1 MLKYILTKQIVNV
14 KINNTKRGIDV
25 EKIKIIGHRG
35 NIMVSTENSV
45 SAILD
50 CSRNPNIDGTE
61 FDIRPTSDDKIVVI
75 HNDSI
80 PNLNGKMT
88 KIYDL
93 TLDEIN
99 HLKFRINLTDQLL
112 LKGFH
117 LLKED
122 RYYYN
127 RYCEISRQNSNIATF
142 DEIMKN
148 YSPKKHMLIELKG
161 KVNEYTPKK
170 QAIFEDNIIEI
181 LKQNDYQNRD
191 LTLESYNFDALFR
204 IKNKLPDL
212 KIVALVNK
220 FGNLECLDM
229 PFDGVSL
236 EYVML
241 NHKVINKIIENKMML
256 YTWDWKKSLKHS
268 QNIDR
273 IFSAFEEEIKSGE
286 LPLYVI
292 NDFPEKAQQYIK
304 L

>member
-1 MLKYILTKQIVNV
+1 MGN
-14 KINNTKRGIDV
+14 
-25 EKIKIIGHRG
+25 IKIIGHRG
-35 NIMVSTENSV
+35 NIMVSTENSAA
-45 SAILD
+45 AILD
-50 CSRNPNIDGTE
+50 CSNNTNIAGTE

-75 HNDSI
+75 HNNKI
-80 PNLNGKMT
+80 PNLIGKMT

-148 YSPKKHMLIELKG
+148 YSRKKHMLIELKG
-161 KVNEYTPKK
+161 KVNEYTTKK
-170 QAIFEDNIIEI
+170 QAVFEDNIIEI
-181 LKQNDYQNRD
+181 LKQYDYQNRD

-204 IKNKLPDL
+204 IKDKIPDL
-212 KIVALVNK
+212 KIIALVNK
-220 FGNLECLDM
+220 FGSLKCLDM

-241 NHKVINKIIENKMML
+241 NPRVIAKIIEKKMLL
-256 YTWDWKKSLKHS
+256 YSWDWKQPLKHS

-273 IFSAFEEEIKSGE
+273 IFQPFNEEIKSGE

-292 NDFPEKAQQYIK
+292 NDFPEKARQYIR

>member
-1 MLKYILTKQIVNV
+1 MGN
-14 KINNTKRGIDV
+14 
-25 EKIKIIGHRG
+25 IKIIGHRG
-35 NIMVSTENSV
+35 NIMVSTENSAA
-45 SAILD
+45 AILD
-50 CSRNPNIDGTE
+50 CSNNTNIAGTE

-75 HNDSI
+75 HNNKI
-80 PNLNGKMT
+80 PNLIGKVT

-148 YSPKKHMLIELKG
+148 YSRKKHMLIELKG
-161 KVNEYTPKK
+161 KVNEYTTKK
-170 QAIFEDNIIEI
+170 QAVFEDNIIEI
-181 LKQNDYQNRD
+181 LKQYDYQNRD

-204 IKNKLPDL
+204 IKEKLPDL
-212 KIVALVNK
+212 KIIALVNK
-220 FGNLECLDM
+220 FGSLKCLDM

-241 NHKVINKIIENKMML
+241 NPRVIAKIIEKKMLL
-256 YTWDWKKSLKHS
+256 YSWDWKQPLKHS

-273 IFSAFEEEIKSGE
+273 IFQPFNEEIKSGD

-292 NDFPEKAQQYIK
+292 NDFPEKARQYIK

>member
-1 MLKYILTKQIVNV
+1 MGN
-14 KINNTKRGIDV
+14 
-25 EKIKIIGHRG
+25 IKIIGHRG
-35 NIMVSTENSV
+35 NIMVSTENSAA
-45 SAILD
+45 AILD
-50 CSRNPNIDGTE
+50 CSNNTNIAGTE

-75 HNDSI
+75 HNNKI
-80 PNLNGKMT
+80 PNLIGKVT

-148 YSPKKHMLIELKG
+148 YSRKKHMLIELKG
-161 KVNEYTPKK
+161 KVNEYTTKK
-170 QAIFEDNIIEI
+170 QAVFEDNIIEI
-181 LKQNDYQNRD
+181 LKQYDYQNRD

-204 IKNKLPDL
+204 IKEKLPDL
-212 KIVALVNK
+212 KIIALVNK
-220 FGNLECLDM
+220 FGSLKCLDM

-241 NHKVINKIIENKMML
+241 NPRVIAKIIEKKMLL
-256 YTWDWKKSLKHS
+256 YSWDWKQPLKHS

-273 IFSAFEEEIKSGE
+273 IFQPFNEEIKSGD

-292 NDFPEKAQQYIK
+292 NDFPEKTRQYIK

>member
-1 MLKYILTKQIVNV
+1 MGN
-14 KINNTKRGIDV
+14 
-25 EKIKIIGHRG
+25 IKIIGHRG
-35 NIMVSTENSV
+35 NIMVSTENSAA
-45 SAILD
+45 AILD
-50 CSRNPNIDGTE
+50 CSNNPNIDGTE

-88 KIYDL
+88 KIYNL

-99 HLKFRINLTDQLL
+99 HLKFRINLADQLL

-122 RYYYN
+122 KYYYN

-161 KVNEYTPKK
+161 KVNEYTTKK
-170 QAIFEDNIIEI
+170 QYDFEDNIIET
-181 LKQNDYQNRD
+181 LKQYDYQNRD

-212 KIVALVNK
+212 KIIALVNK
-220 FGNLECLDM
+220 FGSLKCLDM

-236 EYVML
+236 EYVMI
-241 NHKVINKIIENKMML
+241 NPKVIDKVIANNMIL
-256 YTWDWKKSLKHS
+256 YSWDWKQPLKHS
-268 QNIDR
+268 QNIDK
-273 IFSAFEEEIKSGE
+273 IFSTVKNEVASGE

-292 NDFPEKAQQYIK
+292 NDFPEKARQYIK